1 MMTEIPLFAGF
12 SDASAQWRAERL
24 QLVNWGGFHGHH
36 SVELSRGATL
46 ISGASGTGKSTLLDA
61 YLALMMP
68 STVAFNGASNDATS
82 GRARG
87 ADQRNVLSYLRGKRD
102 TTREGEALTDQV
114 LRGDGAPVWGG
125 IALTFLD
132 DMKRRFT
139 AVRVYLAEAQARTSA
154 DVHMRL
160 FTRPDAV
167 DLAAFEPFAER
178 RFDPRALRAAL
189 PGLAYH
195 DTALKFTETLTTRLG
210 IGANGN
216 GDNALRLLAR
226 IQAGHQVR
234 TVDSLYKQ
242 MVLEE
247 PATFRAAERAVE
259 QYSSLDRAYR
269 DLEQDGAKARALAN
283 IDAQHEA
290 YEAALARAARLDRYG
305 VREEGAHSGYAL
317 WALTAHRRLLQEA
330 EAQNRA
336 ARDGIVTALLEAEA
350 AKASADVELVEA
362 DEQLRAAGGNTLKT
376 LESKLEAAQTQAT
389 AVSRARSRF
398 SELTA
403 ALALPSATAED
414 FTRLVE
420 AGSRFATEVE
430 EERAELNRQRDERVA
445 GAPALKER
453 RTELLRE
460 FESLRGR
467 ASRVPMA
474 HDAARRQIAE
484 ASGIP
489 VSQLPFAAE
498 LMDVAPGQE
507 AWRVAAELTLRGVGL
522 TLLVDEREQARLRRS
537 IDGLPL
543 DVRLQFEGVKLGEGS
558 AEEPEARMLSSRLVF
573 KDSPFTGWV
582 RERVQRPGIDHVCV
596 STPEELG
603 GSEPKVTMSG
613 QTSRGR
619 AGAHGQS
626 AGRADVL
633 GFSNA
638 DRVAE
643 LKAEAATLTAS
654 LVDLDT
660 ERASF
665 DAQLLG
671 LREREAAFAAVATHT
686 WEQIDLSAA
695 HARVDALRHEIAE
708 TIQHNDALAP
718 LTARHAE
725 LKQAAAAAGR
735 ELWALEA
742 KQQELDTA
750 WGALVEAQDKINDQL
765 EAAPAKAFLSPED
778 SLALDATLAERE
790 PELTPARL
798 PAVVRSLRGVL
809 AEESARSAA
818 EAKREADHL
827 RSVFEAYNER
837 WPDPDRGTGV
847 EAFPEFEA
855 IAAQIR
861 RHGLHE
867 RQDAFKRQFQAWS
880 GQDLRLLSDAYDVAM
895 DDIDERLE
903 PVNHILASLPFG
915 PGRDR
920 LSIVV
925 RRLRPRQLEDFR
937 AELRELSSVAA
948 QGEELEQ
955 AEAESRFVRLRT
967 LMNLLSAKEGAA
979 AVRREELLDV
989 RKHLEITASKVDT
1002 AGHELSTYSSLG
1014 GKSGGE
1020 SQELVAFIVGSAL
1033 RYQLGDET
1041 RTRPRFAPVFLD
1053 EGFVKSDAE
1062 FAGRAVAAWKGLG
1075 FQLIVG
1081 APLDK
1086 VTALEPHMEL
1096 NLSVTKDQ
1104 ATGYSYVTA
1113 FHDAAAPEDPLPG
1126 SD

>member
-1 MMTEIPLFAGF
+1 MTEIPLFAGF

-36 SVELSRGATL
+36 EVELSRGATL

-68 STVAFNGASNDATS
+68 STVPFNGASNDATS

-102 TTREGEALTDQV
+102 TTREGESLTDQV
-114 LRGDGAPVWGG
+114 LRGDGVPVWGG

-139 AVRVYLAEAQARTSA
+139 AVRLYLADASARTSS
-154 DVHMRL
+154 DVQMRL
-160 FTRPDAV
+160 FTRPEAV
-167 DLAAFEPFAER
+167 SLAEFEPFAER
-178 RFDPRALRAAL
+178 RFDPRALRSAL
-189 PGLAYH
+189 PGLVYH

-269 DLEQDGAKARALAN
+269 DLEQDGAKARALAQ
-283 IDAQHEA
+283 IDAAHAA
-290 YEAALARAARLDRYG
+290 YSGALERAERLDRYG
-305 VREEGAHSGYAL
+305 VRQEGTQTGFSL
-317 WALTAHRRLLQEA
+317 WSLLTHRRLL
-330 EAQNRA
+330 
-336 ARDGIVTALLEAEA
+336 LEAEGSNRA
-350 AKASADVELVEA
+350 QREGVTTSLLTAEAGKASLEIDLHEVE
-362 DEQLRAAGGNTLKT
+362 EQLRAAGGGALNL
-376 LESKLEAAQTQAT
+376 LESKLDGALAQAAS
-389 AVSRARSRF
+389 VSRSRARF
-398 SELTA
+398 TELTA
-403 ALALPSATAED
+403 PLGLPCSTAVE
-414 FTRLVE
+414 FTALVE
-420 AGSRFATEVE
+420 ESSRFADGVDVE
-430 EERAELNRQRDERVA
+430 REEIGARRDAKVA
-445 GAPALKER
+445 AAPALKER

-484 ASGIP
+484 ASGLP
-489 VSQLPFAAE
+489 VAQLPFAAE

-507 AWRVAAELTLRGVGL
+507 AWRPAAELTLRGVGL
-522 TLLVDEREQARLRRS
+522 TLLVDEREQARLRTA
-537 IDGLPL
+537 IDGLQL
-543 DVRLQFEGVKLGEGS
+543 DVRLHFEGVALGEPAP
-558 AEEPEARMLSSRLVF
+558 AEAEARMLSSRLVF
-573 KDSPFTGWV
+573 KDSPFTSWV

-619 AGAHGQS
+619 AGAHGRV
-626 AGRADVL
+626 AGREDVL

-638 DRVAE
+638 DRVQAI
-643 LKAEAATLTAS
+643 KEAAASLTAR
-654 LVDLDT
+654 LVALDT
-660 ERASF
+660 ERSGL
-665 DAQLLG
+665 DAELVT

-686 WEQIDLSAA
+686 WEQIDLAGA
-695 HARVDALRHEIAE
+695 HERVDALRHEIAE
-708 TIQHNDALAP
+708 MVQRNDALAP
-718 LTARHAE
+718 LRARHAE
-725 LKQAAAAAGR
+725 LKAAVETAKH
-735 ELWALEA
+735 EYWALDA
-742 KQQELDTA
+742 KLKALDTE
-750 WGALVEAQDKINDQL
+750 WGELAEAQDRINDQL
-765 EAAPAKAFLSPED
+765 DAAPAEAFLSEAD
-778 SLALDATLAERE
+778 TAELDAILFERDAEV
-790 PELTPARL
+790 TPARL
-798 PAVVRSLRGVL
+798 PAVVRSLRSVL
-809 AEESARSAA
+809 TEESNRSAA
-818 EAKREADHL
+818 EARREAEHL
-827 RSVFEAYNER
+827 RGIFEAYNER
-837 WPDPDRGTGV
+837 WPDPDRGADV
-847 EAFPEFEA
+847 AAYPDFKA
-855 IAAQIR
+855 IADDIE
-861 RHGLHE
+861 RHGLHQRRE
-867 RQDAFKRQFQAWS
+867 AFQRQFQAWS

-925 RRLRPRQLEDFR
+925 RRLRRRELEEFR
-937 AELRELSSVAA
+937 ATLRELSAVADQEGGSPEAA
-948 QGEELEQ
+948 QASFAQLRELM
-955 AEAESRFVRLRT
+955 T
-967 LMNLLSAKEGAA
+967 LLSATEGAA
-979 AVRREELLDV
+979 AVRRDELLDV

-1002 AGHELSTYSSLG
+1002 AGRELSTYSSLG

-1086 VTALEPHMEL
+1086 VTALEPHMDL

-1113 FHDAAAPEDPLPG
+1113 FHDAAAPGEELPAG
-1126 SD
+1126 E